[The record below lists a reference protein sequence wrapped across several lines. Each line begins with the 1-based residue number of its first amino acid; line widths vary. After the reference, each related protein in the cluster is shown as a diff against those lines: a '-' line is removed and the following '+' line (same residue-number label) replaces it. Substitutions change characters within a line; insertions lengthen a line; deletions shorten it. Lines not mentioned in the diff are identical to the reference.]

1 MTVADAIQLA
11 QNAIAASPGS
21 SKAWHLLAYAHERG
35 KDLESAL
42 LAANKAVELA
52 PAEPALWFHRGWLH
66 LKVDAAEDCLRDME
80 KTIATSA
87 SLGNSYYQETAQFLA
102 ADSLRRLGRYKE
114 ALAMCQDV
122 RDDLALYVGKA
133 LSKRELIQSC
143 CRGEE

>member
-21 SKAWHLLAYAHERG
+21 SEAWHLLAYAHERE

-42 LAANKAVELA
+42 LAASKAVELS

-80 KTIATSA
+80 AIGERMQPMVEYISNEMERLVLTSDQ
-87 SLGNSYYQETAQFLA
+87 LAQ
-102 ADSLRRLGRYKE
+102 K
-114 ALAMCQDV
+114 
-122 RDDLALYVGKA
+122 
-133 LSKRELIQSC
+133 
-143 CRGEE
+143 RGEDYGEDYFKSGEKPSVSISLIRCE